1 MFTPIREGNRGGRGL
16 FSWEDVRGMSY
27 RDRECYLG
35 STLSLGYLDK
45 GGRWRK
51 RDWWTKKDSA
61 EDRQVD
67 NTDEVRKN
75 DVDQI
80 KVALGI
86 TERKKQPKKVEL
98 TEKEKLNL
106 LRKES
111 STDSCLRKEGLGFKI
126 EKKDLDSEVIV
137 EQEKVQ
143 EERKSL
149 YKKQK
154 RHKKVKHGKF

>member
-16 FSWEDVRGMSY
+16 FSWEDVRAMSY

-51 RDWWTKKDSA
+51 RDWWTKNEST

-67 NTDEVRKN
+67 NMDDVRKQDLDN
-75 DVDQI
+75 I
-80 KVALGI
+80 KQALGI
-86 TERKKQPKKVEL
+86 TEKKKTRQKNSLSDKDKIQMLKKE
-98 TEKEKLNL
+98 EK
-106 LRKES
+106 
-111 STDSCLRKEGLGFKI
+111 TDLGLRKEGLGFKPR
-126 EKKDLDSEVIV
+126 V
-137 EQEKVQ
+137 ENEPEPQEKDS

-149 YKKQK
+149 YKTYK
-154 RHKKVKHGKF
+154 RHKKQRHDKF